1 MTAATSLFDQPA
13 VTLASVH
20 EELSRELEKLK
31 RTNPG
36 LHAQATALFKKHG
49 QARTEVGAAK
59 VLLGEIRA
67 LSQPAMPA
75 SAPRPNLPFPVSE
88 ASPAPSPAPSTPV
101 APAPASPAP
110 APAQPVPAPSTQTE
124 PDMADDTTPEPEV
137 APDITPEEDEDDG
150 DFMNDGDINAPDTA
164 VDEGEA
170 EETSTTE
177 VAPTLQK
184 AETVTWPEDALGEG
198 LLSALSRTIARGES
212 VKLVL
217 SHVSDGLLVTVYPD
231 PIEGETGTT
240 LPMQFKGTPKEIE
253 NRLPE
258 LMADYQEGRAIARE
272 TVSYAAQ
279 IKAAAE
285 AARKKAQP
293 TSAQK
298 SKQGHLTV
306 EVAPKNSAITLKQGE
321 KTFPITSGKAVTLD
335 NGTYQLTVQADGY
348 ETAQET
354 ITVGGGNVKKKINLT
369 KSQAATPL
377 F

>member
-20 EELSRELEKLK
+20 EQLSKELEKLQH
-31 RTNPG
+31 TSPDLYG
-36 LHAQATALFKKHG
+36 QAAALFKKHG
-49 QARTEVGAAK
+49 KAKTEVGAAQ
-59 VLLGEIRA
+59 VLLSEIRA
-67 LSQPAMPA
+67 LSQPVA
-75 SAPRPNLPFPVSE
+75 SDPHPNLPFPVSE
-88 ASPAPSPAPSTPV
+88 TSLAPSPAPSTPV
-101 APAPASPAP
+101 ASAPAPVASAPASP
-110 APAQPVPAPSTQTE
+110 APAQPVPALTTETE
-124 PDMADDTTPEPEV
+124 PEMEDDTPTEPELEPDTTPQES
-137 APDITPEEDEDDG
+137 DDEG
-150 DFMNDGDINAPDTA
+150 DFMNDDVPDTGG
-164 VDEGEA
+164 DEKEA

-306 EVAPKNSAITLKQGE
+306 EVAPKNGAITLKQGE

-335 NGTYQLTVQADGY
+335 NGAYQLTVQADGY

-369 KSQAATPL
+369 KIQAATPL